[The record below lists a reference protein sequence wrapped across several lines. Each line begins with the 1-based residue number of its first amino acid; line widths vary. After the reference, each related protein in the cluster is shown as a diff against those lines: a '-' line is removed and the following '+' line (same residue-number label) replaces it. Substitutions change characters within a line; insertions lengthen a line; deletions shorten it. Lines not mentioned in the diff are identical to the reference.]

1 METFSLLDTMTRW
14 ELELL
19 ILFKHVGKWVGEG
32 MVAGFTVAGLG
43 SCEP

>member
-19 ILFKHVGKWVGEG
+19 ILFKHVGKWVGVG